1 MVIVLISRPANI
13 GLLHPGVLG
22 EVIGKQ
28 FQKNGCPVFTATAGR
43 SQDTVD
49 RADKSDF
56 IDLGTIEEMVSEVD
70 VIVSIVG
77 GAGVFAVYGLDTPN
91 EIVNYP
97 VAEAVI
103 HAGFKGV
110 YVDANSIISDP
121 EQSRWEHSLADYVN
135 SSGASYISAS
145 VYGYP
150 NQDGRIMF
158 VSGDRAEAI
167 VSLLPKD
174 DRNFLYAKVSPCDA
188 KEHKRQ
194 LIIDNV
200 PPDPESY
207 SRTDE
212 SWIDANK

>member
-1 MVIVLISRPANI
+1 MISRPANI

-43 SQDTVD
+43 SQGTVD

-91 EIVNYP
+91 EIVNFP

-135 SSGASYISAS
+135 SSGASYVSAS

-194 LIIDNV
+194 LIIDNA
-200 PPDPESY
+200 PPDPENY

-212 SWIDANK
+212 SWIDGNK

>member
-1 MVIVLISRPANI
+1 MVTALISRPANI

-28 FQKNGCPVFTATAGR
+28 FQKNGCPVFTATEGR

-49 RADKSDF
+49 RAEKSDF
-56 IDLGTIEEMVSEVD
+56 VDLGTIEEMVSEVD

-77 GAGVFAVYGLDTPN
+77 GEGGFAVYGLDTPN
-91 EIVNYP
+91 ETVNFP

-121 EQSRWEHSLADYVN
+121 KHSRWECALADYVN
-135 SSGASYISAS
+135 SSGASYVSAS
-145 VYGYP
+145 IYGYP
-150 NQDGRIMF
+150 DRDGRIMF

-167 VSLLPKD
+167 VSLLPND
-174 DRNFLYAKVSPCDA
+174 DHSFLHAEVSPCDA
-188 KEHKRQ
+188 KDYKRQ
-194 LIIDNV
+194 LIIDNA
-200 PPDPESY
+200 PPDPENY

>member
-43 SQDTVD
+43 SQGTVD

-91 EIVNYP
+91 EIVNFP

-135 SSGASYISAS
+135 SSGASYVSAS

-194 LIIDNV
+194 LIIDNA
-200 PPDPESY
+200 PPDPENY

-212 SWIDANK
+212 SWIDGNK